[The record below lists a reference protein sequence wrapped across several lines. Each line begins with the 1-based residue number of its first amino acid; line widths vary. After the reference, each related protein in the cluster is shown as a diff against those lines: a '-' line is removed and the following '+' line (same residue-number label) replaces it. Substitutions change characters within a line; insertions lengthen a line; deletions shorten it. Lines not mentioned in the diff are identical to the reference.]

1 MAGSPDRGN
10 ATMDQVAGNVKSF
23 VGGVIGNDDL
33 HRDGEQQKAKG
44 DATYK
49 SAQSADKADSVKD
62 DVKGKAQEHIGG
74 LFSDEQKAKG
84 QANQASA
91 NLKNEKSKH

>member
-1 MAGSPDRGN
+1 MADANRGDAN
-10 ATMDQVAGNVKSF
+10 MDKVAGNVKSF
-23 VGGVIGNDDL
+23 VGGVIGNEDMK
-33 HRDGEQQKAKG
+33 RDGDEQKYKG
-44 DATYK
+44 DAIYK
-49 SAQSADKADSVKD
+49 SAQGADKADSVKD

-91 NLKNEKSKH
+91 DLKNEKSKH